1 MSTINLNNKKSR
13 KFLALVKNTID
24 DLLQIESLPISI
36 LEQLQNIVNT
46 KTLTLL
52 NVQELYKVIE
62 TRKEKKDFIRL
73 IQDSYSFNLINEEH
87 IYMENFISQYFNFQ
101 NLDSNCFYS
110 KKIFIDEIIIYK
122 IEV

>member
-24 DLLQIESLPISI
+24 DLLQIESSPISI
-36 LEQLQNIVNT
+36 LEQLQNIVTT

-52 NVQELYKVIE
+52 NVQGLFRIIE
-62 TRKEKKDFIRL
+62 TRKEQMNFIKL

-101 NLDSNCFYS
+101 NLDGDSFYS
-110 KKIFIDEIIIYK
+110 ISLK
-122 IEV
+122 

>member
-1 MSTINLNNKKSR
+1 MNNKKSR

-24 DLLQIESLPISI
+24 DLLQIESSPISI

-52 NVQELYKVIE
+52 NVQGLFRIIE
-62 TRKEKKDFIRL
+62 TRKEQMNFIKL

-101 NLDSNCFYS
+101 NLDGNSFYS
-110 KKIFIDEIIIYK
+110 ISLK
-122 IEV
+122 

>member
-1 MSTINLNNKKSR
+1 MLTINLNNKKSR

-24 DLLQIESLPISI
+24 DLLQIESSPISI
-36 LEQLQNIVNT
+36 LEQLQNIVTT

-52 NVQELYKVIE
+52 NVQGLFRIIE
-62 TRKEKKDFIRL
+62 TRKEQMNFIKL

-101 NLDSNCFYS
+101 NLDGDSFYS
-110 KKIFIDEIIIYK
+110 ISLK
-122 IEV
+122 

>member
-1 MSTINLNNKKSR
+1 MLTINLNNKKSR

-24 DLLQIESLPISI
+24 DLLQIESSPISI

-52 NVQELYKVIE
+52 NVQGLFRIIE
-62 TRKEKKDFIRL
+62 TRKEQMNFIKL

-101 NLDSNCFYS
+101 NLDGDSFYS
-110 KKIFIDEIIIYK
+110 ISLK
-122 IEV
+122 

>member
-24 DLLQIESLPISI
+24 DLLQIESSPISI

-52 NVQELYKVIE
+52 NVQGLFRIIE
-62 TRKEKKDFIRL
+62 TRKEQMNFIKL

-101 NLDSNCFYS
+101 NLDGDSFYS
-110 KKIFIDEIIIYK
+110 ISLK
-122 IEV
+122 

>member
-24 DLLQIESLPISI
+24 DLLQIESSPISI

-52 NVQELYKVIE
+52 NVQGLFRIIE
-62 TRKEKKDFIRL
+62 TRKEQMNFIKL
-73 IQDSYSFNLINEEH
+73 IQDSSSFNLINEEH

-101 NLDSNCFYS
+101 NLDGDSFYS
-110 KKIFIDEIIIYK
+110 ISLK
-122 IEV
+122 

>member
-1 MSTINLNNKKSR
+1 MNTINLNNKKSR

-24 DLLQIESLPISI
+24 DLLQIESSPIGI

-52 NVQELYKVIE
+52 NVQGLFRIIE
-62 TRKEKKDFIRL
+62 TRKEQMNCIKL

-101 NLDSNCFYS
+101 NLDGDSFYS
-110 KKIFIDEIIIYK
+110 ISLK
-122 IEV
+122 

>member
-1 MSTINLNNKKSR
+1 MLTINLNNKKSR

-24 DLLQIESLPISI
+24 DLLQIESSPISI
-36 LEQLQNIVNT
+36 LEQLQNIVTT

-52 NVQELYKVIE
+52 NVQGLFRIIE
-62 TRKEKKDFIRL
+62 TRKEQMNFIKL

-101 NLDSNCFYS
+101 NLDGNSFYS
-110 KKIFIDEIIIYK
+110 ISLK
-122 IEV
+122 